1 MPLAELRRTNLAGTQ
16 PLRRTIASLGARLRF
31 GEREPWIVLAPLVVA
46 QWIVVGAFALFFV
59 ERNGWLFYQG
69 GDQTWFYTSAWMLA
83 GGEIPETFVGY
94 TLPFLYAPIAW
105 IAGANILAG
114 LPAVLLFQFFVLLP
128 LGLLLIYAI
137 AARIGGRLL
146 GYWAAALW
154 IAVPFLTI
162 PLFVDRYHETYVELT
177 LPQVFGLT
185 GLGDFP
191 SMIAVLVA
199 AYFGF
204 RTLETRATPD
214 AVATGLAA
222 GVAIGIKPANGLF
235 VFAPLVALVF
245 ARQPRN
251 ALVFAAALLPS
262 LVALTAWK
270 MRGSGISFLVQDTIR
285 LAAEAPPAFEPPD
298 YQPPTTLD
306 RLREYVP
313 FDIDQLN
320 YQFLGFREFFFSAR
334 VIEFVPIAGA
344 LAVARRSVPQAA
356 FLATWLAAFFLVK
369 GSSEAVNVE
378 TGSIWRLLMPAF
390 PAYFLLLAAIPLL
403 VPVWG
408 ERLAGRF
415 PVRSRALRLRSVAF
429 VAAVVVFLAI
439 PLAALAV
446 LPPSRGD
453 RAAKLP
459 HQSLF
464 VPHDADFEPRIEAVG
479 DQLRLSWTPP
489 RRASADQFY
498 VVLSAPQRSWF
509 PQAGG
514 YVVDGI
520 HCREG
525 GASRKCTVE
534 MGEVG
539 RTRDNELVFPQPR
552 GLWTYR
558 VALAANWRDDPGAGD
573 ILLISKPLNVQ
584 VR

>member
-1 MPLAELRRTNLAGTQ
+1 
-16 PLRRTIASLGARLRF
+16 
-31 GEREPWIVLAPLVVA
+31 VV
-46 QWIVVGAFALFFV
+46 
-59 ERNGWLFYQG
+59 
-69 GDQTWFYTSAWMLA
+69 
-83 GGEIPETFVGY
+83 
-94 TLPFLYAPIAW
+94 
-105 IAGANILAG
+105 
-114 LPAVLLFQFFVLLP
+114 
-128 LGLLLIYAI
+128 
-137 AARIGGRLL
+137 
-146 GYWAAALW
+146 
-154 IAVPFLTI
+154 
-162 PLFVDRYHETYVELT
+162 
-177 LPQVFGLT
+177 
-185 GLGDFP
+185 
-191 SMIAVLVA
+191 
-199 AYFGF
+199 
-204 RTLETRATPD
+204 
-214 AVATGLAA
+214 TGLAA

-235 VFAPLVALVF
+235 VFAPLVALAF

-251 ALVFAAALLPS
+251 ALVFAAALVPS

-298 YQPPTTLD
+298 YQPPTTVD

-390 PAYFLLLAAIPLL
+390 PAYFLFLAAIPLL

-408 ERLAGRF
+408 ERLARRF
-415 PVRSRALRLRSVAF
+415 PVRTRALRLRSVAF

-446 LPPSRGD
+446 LPPSQGD

-514 YVVDGI
+514 YAVDGI

-558 VALAANWRDDPGAGD
+558 VALAANWRDDPNAGD